1 MAWQPTGKLYVYV
14 MLYVY
19 TVFRK
24 IVVELWVEVGLNK
37 MTQFYYHLSC
47 VFNLL

>member
-1 MAWQPTGKLYVYV
+1 VYV

-37 MTQFYYHLSC
+37 
-47 VFNLL
+47 